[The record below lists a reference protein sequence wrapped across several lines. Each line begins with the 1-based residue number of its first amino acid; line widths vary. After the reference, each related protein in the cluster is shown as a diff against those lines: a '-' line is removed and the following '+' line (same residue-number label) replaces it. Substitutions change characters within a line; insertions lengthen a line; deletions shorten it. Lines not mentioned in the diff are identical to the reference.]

1 MHNYNSTEWNIFQ
14 LECIAYFAD
23 KLSAINNFTKA
34 DKLSAIKNLQI
45 YQGQLKNQIN

>member
-23 KLSAINNFTKA
+23 KLSAIN
-34 DKLSAIKNLQI
+34 ILQI
-45 YQGQLKNQIN
+45 YQGQLRCIIN